1 MMKNSI
7 KKITTLILIG
17 ILAISL
23 SACGSKTDEANSGV
37 QESQIDKI
45 KASGKIVLGT
55 SADYPP
61 YEFHKV
67 VDGKDTIVGFD
78 IEIAKEIAKDLGIEL
93 QIKDMKFDGLL
104 AALDSGNID
113 FVIAGMTPTEDRQKN
128 VDFSNIYYTAIQALV
143 VRAEDVNNITSLE
156 DLEGKKIGAQKGSI
170 QEGIATTQ
178 IQGGVIKALGKV
190 SDLMLELKNN
200 KVDAIVVEMPVA
212 MAYASKNND
221 LIVTE
226 IKFEEE
232 DGGSAVAFKKGSN
245 EFVELVNKTLQRLNN
260 DGLIEKFV
268 TEATEEI
275 E

>member
-1 MMKNSI
+1 MMKNSM
-7 KKITTLILIG
+7 KKIASIILIG
-17 ILAISL
+17 ILVMSL

-78 IEIAKEIAKDLGIEL
+78 IEIAKEIAKDLGVEL
-93 QIKDMKFDGLL
+93 LIKDMKFDGLL

-128 VDFSNIYYTAIQALV
+128 VDFSNIYYTAVQALV
-143 VRAEDVNNITSLE
+143 VRAEDVNNITSLK

-178 IQGGVIKALGKV
+178 ISGGQIKALGKV
-190 SDLMLELKNN
+190 SDIMLELKNN

-212 MAYASKNND
+212 MAYASKNSD
-221 LIVTE
+221 LIVTG

-245 EFVELVNKTLQRLNN
+245 EFVELVNKTLERLNN
-260 DGLIEKFV
+260 DSSIEKFV
-268 TEATEEI
+268 TKATEEI

>member
-1 MMKNSI
+1 MIKNSI
-7 KKITTLILIG
+7 KKITSIILIG

-23 SACGSKTDEANSGV
+23 SACGSKTDEANFGV

-78 IEIAKEIAKDLGIEL
+78 IEIAKEIAKDLGVEL

-128 VDFSNIYYTAIQALV
+128 VDFSNIYYTAVQALV
-143 VRAEDVNNITSLE
+143 VRAEDVNNITSLK

-170 QEGIATTQ
+170 QEEIATTQ
-178 IQGGVIKALGKV
+178 ITGGVVKALGKV

-212 MAYASKNND
+212 KAYASKNTD
-221 LIVTE
+221 LVVTE

-245 EFVELVNKTLQRLNN
+245 EFVELVNKTLERLNN
-260 DGLIEKFV
+260 DSSIGKFV